1 MQPVAKLEGRAGI
14 DMNFTLTDE
23 GTRVSAKMRHN
34 DTPFDLNTG
43 RVVDARGAF
52 YRSSGQSECGLLA
65 ANLEIRYFPMSRKA
79 YENSK
84 TSR

>member
-52 YRSSGQSECGLLA
+52 
-65 ANLEIRYFPMSRKA
+65 
-79 YENSK
+79 
-84 TSR
+84 

>member
-23 GTRVSAKMRHN
+23 GTKVRAKMRHN

-43 RVVDARGAF
+43 RVAESREAF
-52 YRSSGQSECGLLA
+52 
-65 ANLEIRYFPMSRKA
+65 
-79 YENSK
+79 
-84 TSR
+84 